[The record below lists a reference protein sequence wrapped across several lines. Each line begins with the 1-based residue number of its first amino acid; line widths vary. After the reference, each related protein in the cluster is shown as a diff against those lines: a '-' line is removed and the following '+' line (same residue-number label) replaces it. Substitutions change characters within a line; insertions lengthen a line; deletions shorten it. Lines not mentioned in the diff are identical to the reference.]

1 MYYPNL
7 GYVQVVKMAEAFKTF
22 EDYPFGTH
30 ESVAVVN
37 SDGVPPTYGPDGKIS
52 YEAFLDWADEDT
64 HAEWVDGVI
73 EMTSPASY
81 KHQRIE
87 LFLGSLLNLYAEAFA
102 LGSVLTSGY
111 QMKLPAKRPGRELDV
126 LFIATANLSRIED
139 NYLNGPADLAIE
151 VVSPGTN
158 HQARDRKDKFAEYA
172 RGGVLEY
179 WMIDPEQQQADFYY
193 LDQSRQY
200 QPLQPDS
207 DGQIFSSVVS
217 GFWLKEEWLWR
228 KPLPSVQKVLR
239 KIGGANY
246 EAYLKRQALEDDD
259 L

>member
-1 MYYPNL
+1 
-7 GYVQVVKMAEAFKTF
+7 MAEAFKTF
-22 EDYPFGTH
+22 EESPFGTH

-81 KHQRIE
+81 KHQRVE

-102 LGSVLTSGY
+102 LGVVLTSGY
-111 QMKLPAKRPGRELDV
+111 QMKLPAKSPGREPDV
-126 LFIATANLSRIED
+126 LFITTANLSRIED

-179 WMIDPEQQQADFYY
+179 WLIDPEQRQADFYY
-193 LDQSRQY
+193 LDQGRQY

-207 DGQIFSSVVS
+207 HGQPKGKIFSSVVS
-217 GFWLKEEWLWR
+217 GFWLKEEWFWR
-228 KPLPSVQKVLR
+228 VPLPEVEDILLEVGGDNYINYLTEKFR
-239 KIGGANY
+239 KY
-246 EAYLKRQALEDDD
+246 KSLQ
-259 L
+259 